1 VLARRATEQQS
12 APAVPKLSIGM
23 RTLLI
28 FISALV
34 FTDTVFFTALTPLL
48 PHYVHSVGLSK
59 AGAGILVAAYP
70 FGTLIGALPGGLLVA
85 HLGARRGV
93 LFGLILMSAST
104 LLFAWSRTE
113 VVLDAARFVQG
124 IGGASTWAAGMA
136 WIASSAPTE
145 RRGELLGT
153 ALGAAIGG
161 ALFGPVV
168 GSIANQI
175 GTGPT
180 FSAAAVFGTVLIAAN
195 FLVAAPAKTE
205 PQGLAAAFAS
215 VRDRGVATGLWLTTV
230 AGLGFGVLD
239 VLAPLRLNQLGAS
252 SLLIGATFLAAA
264 GFEAGFSPFTG
275 RLADRR
281 GPYVP
286 VRISLAV
293 GVVLSLLA
301 SVVTPYGLL
310 MALLI
315 FGMPSFGTL
324 FAPSSALLAESAH
337 RLNLHQG
344 LAFGLANLA
353 WALGQSIA
361 ASASGAIAQVTND
374 FVPYA
379 LLAFACL
386 VTLVMI
392 RGRRAVAELGQGPGL
407 RRFDVVSHVAGG
419 QLPAAGLADRPGEA
433 GGPVPAPGAG
443 SGVVAGRS
451 AVSGA
456 GPAGRDPAGD
466 LGPAGSGAGHPDRRR
481 DRAGELLQRVRDRAR
496 RGRHRQSGYGPGPQ
510 RALEPGTAHRRADQ
524 PAARGQCGGTAVPAR
539 AGCSRLAGRSRL
551 AGPFGQGH

>member
-1 VLARRATEQQS
+1 LDQQS
-12 APAVPKLSIGM
+12 SPAVPKLSSSL
-23 RTLLI
+23 RRLLL
-28 FISALV
+28 FISVLV
-34 FTDTVFFTALTPLL
+34 FVDTVFYTALTPLL
-48 PHYVHSVGLSK
+48 PHYVHSAHLSK

-70 FGTLIGALPGGLLVA
+70 FGTLLGALPAGLLVA

-93 LFGLILMSAST
+93 TIGLILMSAST
-104 LLFAWSRTE
+104 LLFGWSTSE

-136 WIASSAPTE
+136 WVASSAPVE

-168 GSIANQI
+168 GAIANQI
-175 GTGPT
+175 GTGPM
-180 FSAAAVFGTVLIAAN
+180 FSAAAVFGAALIAAN
-195 FLVAAPAKTE
+195 FLVPAPAKTE
-205 PQGLAAAFAS
+205 PQGLTAAFAS
-215 VRDRGVATGLWLTTV
+215 VRDREVAIGLWLTII

-252 SLLIGATFLAAA
+252 ALLIGATFLATA
-264 GFEAGFSPFTG
+264 GFEAGFSPFIG
-275 RLADRR
+275 RLSDRR
-281 GPYVP
+281 GPYLP

-301 SVVTPYGLL
+301 SVVSPYGLL

-315 FGMPSFGTL
+315 LGMPAFGTL
-324 FAPSSALLAESAH
+324 FAPSTALLAESAH

-361 ASASGAIAQVTND
+361 ASASGAIAEVTND

-386 VTLVMI
+386 VTLILMRN
-392 RGRRAVAELGQGPGL
+392 RGRG
-407 RRFDVVSHVAGG
+407 
-419 QLPAAGLADRPGEA
+419 ADRGL
-433 GGPVPAPGAG
+433 
-443 SGVVAGRS
+443 
-451 AVSGA
+451 GA
-456 GPAGRDPAGD
+456 GPDAEEA
-466 LGPAGSGAGHPDRRR
+466 
-481 DRAGELLQRVRDRAR
+481 
-496 RGRHRQSGYGPGPQ
+496 
-510 RALEPGTAHRRADQ
+510 
-524 PAARGQCGGTAVPAR
+524 
-539 AGCSRLAGRSRL
+539 
-551 AGPFGQGH
+551 